1 MADSSKKGRGKG
13 KGEGKGV
20 PVGVPGGE
28 SMRSAGDADEVKERV
43 KQARADIEGRPRPAR
58 PAGPG
63 GKKA

>member
-13 KGEGKGV
+13 KAKDV
-20 PVGVPGGE
+20 PVGVPAGE
-28 SMRSAGDADEVKERV
+28 SMSSPGDADEVKERV

-58 PAGPG
+58 PAEPG